1 LYRVAAEADA
11 RSAIAAAPTHFAA
24 FKALAVALGKKS
36 RFAVGFL
43 SMRAPSNAF
52 CSSHVGIGEQVQLSA
67 DVKSNIL
74 KALELNPKDSASL
87 HILGIWHFSVANLG
101 FLSRSFVKVD

>member
-1 LYRVAAEADA
+1 MCVCVSVRVWLFV
-11 RSAIAAAPTHFAA
+11 SFLLSP
-24 FKALAVALGKKS
+24 KACG
-36 RFAVGFL
+36 
-43 SMRAPSNAF
+43 
-52 CSSHVGIGEQVQLSA
+52 CSHVGVGESVQLSA

-101 FLSRSFVKVD
+101 FLSRSFVKVNKRAGSSLLV

>member
-1 LYRVAAEADA
+1 M
-11 RSAIAAAPTHFAA
+11 
-24 FKALAVALGKKS
+24 ALGKKS
-36 RFAVGFL
+36 RFATHIL
-43 SMRAPSNAF
+43 LILLPSNTCGF
-52 CSSHVGIGEQVQLSA
+52 SHVGIGEQVQLSA

-101 FLSRSFVKVD
+101 FLSRSFVKVIEAHLLESLYSLEIQCLILMM